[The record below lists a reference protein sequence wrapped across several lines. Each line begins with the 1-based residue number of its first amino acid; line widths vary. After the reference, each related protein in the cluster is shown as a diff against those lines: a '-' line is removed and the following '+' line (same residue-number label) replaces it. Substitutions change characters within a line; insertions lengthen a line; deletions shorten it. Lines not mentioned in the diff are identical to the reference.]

1 MEMNNVLKKIERIR
15 KNVEKRLAF
24 IFSKNL
30 KMVKKKEDLPMIDV
44 DKECHSIFIILE
56 KSKIKES
63 ESYDISGIWLIVDR
77 DKKGRVVALEI
88 LY

>member
-1 MEMNNVLKKIERIR
+1 MRL
-15 KNVEKRLAF
+15 KRLGRM
-24 IFSKNL
+24 KN
-30 KMVKKKEDLPMIDV
+30 KNEMPIIDV